1 MAVFPCNPLEFS
13 SQFSHYLYELKT
25 KAPASSVPPATRP
38 GRARKA
44 GLDPLTGLLRGGWFQ
59 SRLEAQLRQ
68 SQDAQLR
75 QGQQAHLRQSQDAP
89 CAVLVFAINRFRR
102 INSLLG
108 YKAGDQALRE
118 IARRISAWLPPGA
131 FAGRIGGDEFVVA
144 LPGMPQASARQ
155 AAESLLGIFDTPLSV
170 LDHEFQ
176 ITAGLGYTVAPY
188 SGRSPGS
195 LLRQACDALTR
206 AKLCGGNVIEC
217 NIHPETT
224 LPEVGFRLE
233 SALRGALHR
242 GEVSLRYQP
251 QVDRDGVLSCLEALA
266 VWNSAELGRVD
277 TETFIRLAEETGA
290 IIEIGEWIL
299 GQACRQVAAW
309 RATGYSAPRVAVN
322 VSPQQ
327 FASPGFLDAASRTLA
342 LTGIGGESLELE
354 ITEGSILG
362 NLEESAARMKA
373 LRQLG
378 VRIAIDDFGVGYSP
392 LAYLHRLPLDVVK
405 VDRSFVHQIAEPSGS
420 LPIVHTITVLAHHRG
435 LQVVAEGVETEAQL
449 ELVRAARCDLAQGFY
464 IGPPMAAEEISQM
477 MAKPELLTR
486 RARARSASSY

>member
-1 MAVFPCNPLEFS
+1 M
-13 SQFSHYLYELKT
+13 
-25 KAPASSVPPATRP
+25 
-38 GRARKA
+38 
-44 GLDPLTGLLRGGWFQ
+44 TGLLRGGSFQ
-59 SRLEAQLRQ
+59 SRLKN
-68 SQDAQLR
+68 QLR
-75 QGQQAHLRQSQDAP
+75 QGPENP

-108 YKAGDQALRE
+108 YKAGDQALKE
-118 IARRISAWLPPGA
+118 IARRIAAWLPEGA
-131 FAGRIGGDEFVVA
+131 FAGRIGGDEFAVA
-144 LPGMPQASARQ
+144 LPGFTHASARHS
-155 AAESLLGIFDTPLSV
+155 AESLLGIFSAPLCV
-170 LDHEFQ
+170 LRHEFQ
-176 ITAGLGYTVAPY
+176 ISAGLGYTVAPF

-206 AKLCGGNVIEC
+206 AKLCGGNAIEC
-217 NIHPETT
+217 NIHPETK
-224 LPEVGFRLE
+224 LPEMDFRLE

-251 QVDRDGVLSCLEALA
+251 QVDRDGILSGLEALA
-266 VWNSAELGRVD
+266 CWNSDELGRVD

-299 GQACRQVAAW
+299 SQACRQVALW
-309 RATGYSAPRVAVN
+309 RAAGHAAPRVAVN

-327 FASPGFLDAASRTLA
+327 FASPGFVDAVRRILGI
-342 LTGIGGESLELE
+342 TGIGGESLELE

-362 NLEESAARMKA
+362 NLEESAAHMSS
-373 LRQLG
+373 LRRLG

-449 ELVRAARCDLAQGFY
+449 DLVRAARCDLAQGFF
-464 IGPPMAAEEISQM
+464 IGAPMSAGEVSAL
-477 MAKPELLTR
+477 MAKPEVLSL
-486 RARARSASSY
+486 RARARSASNY